1 MYVWFIMTWEGC
13 FRSFDKDTRTL
24 TLSLSLGK
32 ADWFDFIVIC
42 CSLPYYALHCTIPT
56 HTHTHAHDRL
66 LLFPFNFDLS
76 VSVFSSLFFSTV
88 LLLVSSSFIW
98 IFYMVSFFGVTFEES
113 DRERERSKA
122 RSLVV
127 SVCLL

>member
-13 FRSFDKDTRTL
+13 FTSSLSLSHLIKPIGL
-24 TLSLSLGK
+24 TLSSF
-32 ADWFDFIVIC
+32 AVRCPIMPCIAQY
-42 CSLPYYALHCTIPT
+42 P